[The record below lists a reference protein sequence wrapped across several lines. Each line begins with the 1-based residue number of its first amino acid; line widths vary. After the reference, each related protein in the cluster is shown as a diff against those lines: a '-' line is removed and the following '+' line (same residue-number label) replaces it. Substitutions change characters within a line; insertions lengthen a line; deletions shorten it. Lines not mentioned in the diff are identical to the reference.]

1 MFRSIFMKGLTM
13 LLIETLSASHKF
25 GVDDKILESIE
36 RSLKKPL
43 HEMANMLIT
52 RTAIHAERR
61 LSEMEQVMDTLKEM
75 KLDYTMSEATRQK
88 LQTLVDL
95 ELNRHFN
102 YQAPQHY
109 TDVLKQL

>member
-1 MFRSIFMKGLTM
+1 
-13 LLIETLSASHKF
+13 
-25 GVDDKILESIE
+25 
-36 RSLKKPL
+36 
-43 HEMANMLIT
+43 MANLLIT